1 MGMFTGIVEQLGRVV
16 DIQPNDF
23 GAVIVIDTGGWD
35 YHPGPGDSIAINGCC
50 LTATA
55 DADGNLNP
63 NLLRFDVI
71 KQSLDLT
78 TLGGLAEGDPVNLE
92 HAVRANDVLGGH
104 VVQGHV
110 DGVGEVISVQKG
122 TDEWRTRVRPPAH
135 LMDYIVPQGSVALDG
150 VSLTV
155 ADLGPDWCEVALIP
169 TTLEV
174 TTLGTAEEGSKVNI
188 EADYIAKTVVHWLRL
203 QKAGQLEIGT

>member
-1 MGMFTGIVEQLGRVV
+1 MFTGIVEQLGRVA

-35 YHPGPGDSIAINGCC
+35 YQPGPGDSIAINGCC

-55 DADGNLNP
+55 DSEGNMKSA
-63 NLLRFDVI
+63 LLRFDVI
-71 KQSLDLT
+71 KQTLDLT
-78 TLGGLAEGDPVNLE
+78 TLGGLTKGDPVNLE
-92 HAVRANDVLGGH
+92 HAVRASDVLGGH

-110 DGVGEVISVQKG
+110 DGVGEVINVQKG

-135 LMDYIVPQGSVALDG
+135 LMEYIVPQGSVALDG

-155 ADLGPDWCEVALIP
+155 ADLGDDWCEVALIP

-174 TTLGTAEEGSKVNI
+174 TTLGTADVGTKINI
-188 EADYIAKTVVHWLRL
+188 EADYIAKTVVHWLRQ
-203 QKAGQLEIGT
+203 QKAGKLALST